1 MFLKNNLKQKNSLSR
16 QPKLAET
23 ELELK
28 YARYDNES
36 QKQRLQRRQL
46 VIQFSTLGFKD
57 SRQRIKT
64 DER

>member
-16 QPKLAET
+16 QPKLAQT
-23 ELELK
+23 ELK
-28 YARYDNES
+28 YARYDN
-36 QKQRLQRRQL
+36 KIRNKGRRQL

>member
-16 QPKLAET
+16 QTKLAKT

-46 VIQFSTLGFKD
+46 VIQF
-57 SRQRIKT
+57 
-64 DER
+64 